1 MLSILNVQPVIK
13 TQRIISPIIDSSTKG
28 NCSILSLVCVKGKKK
43 AQCLNASKLFS
54 FFFCPSCVDPEH
66 LNSKKVP
73 FVHHIEIR
81 FYIDRRGLG
90 TPKGQLISFITVS
103 LPPLSTS
110 GQPPTH
116 QIKRI
121 LYMFTLT
128 NFITNWT
135 YKSISQF
142 QSRNLKFKN
151 KNCNTIVN
159 LVKSIQFAD
168 FFILFSIL
176 FLV

>member
-151 KNCNTIVN
+151 KIAIQLLTLLNQFN
-159 LVKSIQFAD
+159 LQISLFCFQFY
-168 FFILFSIL
+168 F
-176 FLV
+176 

>member
-1 MLSILNVQPVIK
+1 MCE
-13 TQRIISPIIDSSTKG
+13 REEKG
-28 NCSILSLVCVKGKKK
+28 TVSQCVKVV
-43 AQCLNASKLFS
+43 FF

-73 FVHHIEIR
+73 FVLHIEIR

-142 QSRNLKFKN
+142 QSRNLNFKN

-159 LVKSIQFAD
+159 LVKSIKFAD
-168 FFILFSIL
+168 SFTLFSIL